1 VIYQIEHQR
10 MSILTVT
17 SQGFTAILAL
27 GPKWLTLIGFVVQS
41 VILLVTFRACSLEHA
56 QHPSDEYIAST
67 VVVFTELTKLLVS
80 LVCCFY
86 FDAQGKWVQFTD
98 VMIRA
103 FVDDGIDIL
112 KLCLPALLYA
122 VQNNLQYVIET
133 APLFLVLYQSKIV
146 TTAIFFT
153 HMLAKRLSIKEWM
166 AIILLALGV
175 SMVESSQHDILPH
188 HASNIVGLLA
198 VIVACITS
206 GFAGVYYEKV
216 LKSSRSSIWV
226 INIQLSMM
234 SFSFSTVSEL

>member
-1 VIYQIEHQR
+1 MTALGGISQ
-10 MSILTVT
+10 LFT
-17 SQGFTAILAL
+17 SFISL
-27 GPKWLTLIGFVVQS
+27 GPKWLTLIGFITQS
-41 VILLVTFRACSLEHA
+41 VVLLVVFRAVSLEHA
-56 QHPSDEYIAST
+56 KHPSNEYIAST

-80 LVCCFY
+80 LICAFY
-86 FDAQGKWVQFTD
+86 FDGQGKWNQFLE

-122 VQNNLQYVIET
+122 IQNNLQYVIET

-166 AIILLALGV
+166 SIILLALGV
-175 SMVESSQHDILPH
+175 SMVESSQHDIVPH

-216 LKSSRSSIWV
+216 LKSSRSSIWI

-234 SFSFSTVSEL
+234 SFSFSVVRSFFWQFISP